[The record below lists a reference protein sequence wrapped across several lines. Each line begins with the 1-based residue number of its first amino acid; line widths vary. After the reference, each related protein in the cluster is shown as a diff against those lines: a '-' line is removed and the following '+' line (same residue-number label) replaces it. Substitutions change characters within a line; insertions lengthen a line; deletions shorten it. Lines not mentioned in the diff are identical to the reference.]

1 LAVSHIDLITEALR
15 KQRKSVDEEL
25 ESTSARTAE
34 NASIL
39 AKIEELRAR
48 SEATSRRF
56 GISGARPEEESD
68 E

>member
-1 LAVSHIDLITEALR
+1 MSHIDLITEALR

-25 ESTSARTAE
+25 ESASARTAE

-56 GISGARPEEESD
+56 GVRGAGPKED
-68 E
+68 GDD